1 MIAARTSPSA
11 AEPSYSAQPL
21 LPLKLTPPPP
31 RDGVLL
37 RPDLQ
42 SLLSEVRLHPI
53 TLVVAPAGY
62 GKTTLLAQWVQE
74 LSRTG
79 APVGWLTLDRG
90 ERDPAMFLAYLIR
103 AFQPIAPT
111 IGTEAW
117 RVLSSAANLQRDW
130 PLVAGALCSDLQ
142 RQLATATF
150 LVLDDL
156 QQVSDSAVIGQ
167 MLGYIVRAA
176 PPTLHIV
183 MASRRA
189 PIFAPLP
196 RLRAEGHLLELS
208 QRDLHLSADEARQV
222 LAAQDVTLDEA
233 GLALLLAHT
242 EGWALSV
249 QLAARA
255 LAGQSTERRA
265 DFLRALEG
273 SQEQLL
279 NYLATEVLA
288 DLPDQLI
295 EFLRLAALPERFDAS
310 LLTEVLGRDDVV
322 YLLGRAQAL
331 GLPILP
337 LDEHGDLLRFHPL
350 WREMLLRTDDRRP
363 PTDDWQRS
371 ADDDQSAVGGRR
383 SSESAART
391 ALHRRFGSVLEARG
405 DLEEA
410 LNHYA
415 AAGAAD
421 DLARALR
428 QRAWPLLQS
437 PRRDIVRGWLEQ
449 LAPDLRENDAELL
462 YMWGYS
468 QIAAEPAQAMTAI
481 ERAADR
487 FRQVGEHARELRALA
502 DLAALL
508 YLQANSLNFVACCVR
523 AIRAANYLRDAWSRG
538 AALVGATAML
548 YTKGRYVAALRVARQ
563 AAGQPLNPAWHW
575 LLAML
580 VSSIDIRLG
589 QPADAITIID
599 QALQLPQ
606 VDHDDRLRQNL
617 LRQRAM
623 ALYQQGHAA
632 EATAL
637 ALDAHRHL
645 SDYYRDGSAGFSARQ
660 LALLLVLQGRVDEA
674 TTYVV
679 QARTAFHDMGA
690 LAPLASL
697 QAIELYAQLLRGQA
711 ARARAAVPGVLRRL
725 DETEGNA
732 QDLQLR
738 LLLALVLG
746 EGGDPQRARALT
758 GEIATQM
765 AQQGYRLFLTSAQL
779 YTAYLAGLCDDEP
792 TRDTAL
798 RAGWALAATD
808 NQHFIPMLPPAALR
822 DVVVAALRLEIAP
835 PAISQLL
842 RRQMPDQAMELLRG
856 LQDAPEPPVRANV
869 ARLLGELGASAAY
882 PSLRALLKDRS
893 APVRQAAEDALSRLV
908 YRPPYTLR
916 VRSLGAF
923 GIWRGDHEVRDRDWR
938 SSKARQLFQLLL
950 TERGRTL
957 PRDRVL
963 EALWPEMEPDA
974 AANNLR
980 VTLNRLGKA
989 IEPDRPEGAPPAYLL
1004 QQGDT
1009 YGFNME
1015 SDHHLDAADFAEAVA
1030 KGQRA
1035 ARRGQ
1040 RTAAIAAFRRAIGLY
1055 GGPYLPDNM
1064 YEDWSVVERER
1075 LAMLFNDAA
1084 MRLGAL
1090 LLEEGLAHEAIGLA
1104 WRVLEN
1110 DRAHEEAYRLLMR
1123 AHATLGER
1131 STALRLYARCV
1142 TMLHD
1147 ELGVEPL
1154 PETTALYNALRE
1166 MR

>member
-1 MIAARTSPSA
+1 
-11 AEPSYSAQPL
+11 
-21 LPLKLTPPPP
+21 
-31 RDGVLL
+31 VLL

-42 SLLSEVRLHPI
+42 GLLAEVRLHPI

-62 GKTTLLAQWVQE
+62 GKTTLLSQWMQE

-79 APVGWLTLDRG
+79 APVSWLALDSG
-90 ERDPAMFLAYLIR
+90 ERDPTMFLAYLIR
-103 AFQPIAPT
+103 AFQV
-111 IGTEAW
+111 IGPSLGSEAW

-142 RQLATATF
+142 RRLATATF

-156 QQVSDSAVIGQ
+156 QQVTDSAVIGQ
-167 MLGYIVRAA
+167 ILGYILRAA

-183 MASRRA
+183 AASRRA
-189 PIFAPLP
+189 PTFAPLP
-196 RLRAEGHLLELS
+196 RLRTEGHLLELT
-208 QRDLHLSADEARQV
+208 QRDLHLSTEEARQI
-222 LAAQDVTLDEA
+222 LATQDVTLDEE
-233 GLALLLAHT
+233 GLALLLART

-255 LAGQSTERRA
+255 LAGQSTQRRS
-265 DFLRALEG
+265 DFLRALAG

-279 NYLATEVLA
+279 SYLSTEVLA
-288 DLPDQLI
+288 DLPVELI
-295 EFLRLAALPERFDAS
+295 EFLRLAALPERFDAA
-310 LLTEVLGRDDVV
+310 LLTEVLKRDDVS

-337 LDEHGDLLRFHPL
+337 LDERGDLLRFHPL
-350 WREMLLRTDDRRP
+350 WRETLLRPGVRAP
-363 PTDDWQRS
+363 S
-371 ADDDQSAVGGRR
+371 AEQPAPDSVRGPHSA
-383 SSESAART
+383 SLAQ
-391 ALHRRFGSVLEARG
+391 LHRRFGDALEARG

-410 LNHYA
+410 LGHYA
-415 AAGAAD
+415 SAGATD
-421 DLARALR
+421 ELARALR

-437 PRRDIVRGWLEQ
+437 PRRDTVRGWLEQ
-449 LAPDLRENDAELL
+449 LPATLREDDADLL

-468 QIAAEPAQAMTAI
+468 QIASDPAQALTAI

-487 FRQVGEHARELRALA
+487 YRQNGHYERELRALA

-508 YLQANSLNFVACCVR
+508 FLQANPSAFVASCVR
-523 AIRAANYLRDAWSRG
+523 AVRAANRVRDAWSRG
-538 AALVGATAML
+538 AALVCVTAML
-548 YTKGRYVAALRVARQ
+548 YTKGRYVAALRAARQ
-563 AAGQPLNPAWHW
+563 AAARPLSPAWHW

-589 QPADAITIID
+589 MPADALATID
-599 QALQLPQ
+599 EALQLPQ

-623 ALYQQGHAA
+623 ALYEQGQIV

-645 SDYYRDGSAGFSARQ
+645 GDYYRDGSAGFSARQ
-660 LALLLVLQGRVDEA
+660 LALLLALQGRVDEA
-674 TTYVV
+674 TTYVA
-679 QARTAFHDMGA
+679 QARTAFQDMGA
-690 LAPLASL
+690 LEPLASL

-711 ARARAAVPGVLRRL
+711 ARASAAVAGVLRRL

-732 QDLQLR
+732 QDLRLR

-746 EGGDPQRARALT
+746 EAGEHQRALALARET
-758 GEIATQM
+758 AVQM
-765 AQQGYRLFLTSAQL
+765 EKRGYRLFLTSAQL
-779 YTAYLAGLCDDEP
+779 YTAYLAGICGDDT
-792 TRDTAL
+792 TRQASL
-798 RAGWALAATD
+798 QAGWALFTAD
-808 NQHFIPMLPPAALR
+808 DQRFLPMLPPAALR
-822 DVVVAALRLEIAP
+822 DVVVAALHAGIAP
-835 PAISQLL
+835 PTTSQLL
-842 RRQMPDQAMELLRG
+842 RRQMPEQAMELLKN
-856 LQDAPEPPVRANV
+856 LLESPEPPVRASA
-869 ARLLGELGASAAY
+869 ARLLGDLGAAAAY
-882 PSLRALLKDRS
+882 PALRVLLKDRS
-893 APVRQAAEDALSRLV
+893 STVRQAAEDALSRLV
-908 YRPPYTLR
+908 YRPPYKLR
-916 VRSLGAF
+916 IRTLGAF
-923 GIWRGDHEVRDRDWR
+923 GIWRGEHEVRDRDWR
-938 SSKARQLFQLLL
+938 SSKARQLFQLLV
-950 TERGRTL
+950 TERGRAL

-1004 QQGDT
+1004 SQGDT
-1009 YGFNME
+1009 YGFNSA
-1015 SDHHLDAADFAEAVA
+1015 SDHQIDAADFAEAVA
-1030 KGQRA
+1030 EGQRA
-1035 ARRGQ
+1035 TRRGQ
-1040 RTAAIAAFRRAIGLY
+1040 RTAAIAALRKAISLY

-1064 YEDWSVVERER
+1064 YEDWTVVERER

-1084 MRLGAL
+1084 MRLGTL

-1123 AHATLGER
+1123 AHASLGER
-1131 STALRLYARCV
+1131 STALRLYSRCIAV
-1142 TMLHD
+1142 LRD

-1154 PETTALYNALRE
+1154 PETTALYNALRD
-1166 MR
+1166 MH